1 MYSWSQYLSAMNKIN
16 KSKANPRSPKAWTRF
31 SIINL
36 PADTYRKGQIVRAVL
51 GRQRSRFN
59 VNKHLNAK
67 FEDYGYRKDSGE
79 LISYDK
85 FLTTFGQS
93 DSKNKWKSY
102 ADRFKNIY
110 ILDNRWI
117 ICPAQNS
124 PYYDGLTVYYFKE
137 GQRRLAS
144 INILDQ
150 THNLFQL
157 VSASGESEIWAN
169 GLPDKV
175 MMEAYKIKPHEADS
189 QYFWNADKEAYT
201 RIMDAKI
208 IIETA
213 YRKFLLTRASTAGKD
228 PTEQKKIITQIWG
241 QGNNKSMD
249 WNLMESANNT
259 SFQKWVMNIYESF
272 GNSEEVIMPPR
283 TQWIINYHQY
293 ITNALKT

>member
-1 MYSWSQYLSAMNKIN
+1 MYSWTQYLSAMNKIN

-31 SIINL
+31 SILNL

-51 GRQRSRFN
+51 GRQRSRHN
-59 VNKHLNAK
+59 INKHLNAK
-67 FEDYGYRKDSGE
+67 FEDYGYRNDSGE

-85 FLTTFGQS
+85 FLTTYGQR

-150 THNLFQL
+150 ANNLFQL

-259 SFQKWVMNIYESF
+259 SFQKWVMNIYRSF